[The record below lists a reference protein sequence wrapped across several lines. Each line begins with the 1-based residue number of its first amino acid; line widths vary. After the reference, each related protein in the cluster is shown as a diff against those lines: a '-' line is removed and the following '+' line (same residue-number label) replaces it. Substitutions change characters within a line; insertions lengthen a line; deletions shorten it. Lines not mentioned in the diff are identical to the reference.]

1 MLKRSI
7 KPLALAALT
16 AATLSV
22 ALVEQAHA
30 VNPVSYIA
38 YYPAHTF
45 YEAQN
50 GAKRVRFYA
59 DVNLDEVAVDVTSVT
74 SLTKFTIQGWFK
86 CLGQDSVIVE
96 ENGDSPLTAIDDARV
111 DCPFYTRGELQQS
124 GVGIPPF

>member
-1 MLKRSI
+1 MLKRSM
-7 KPLALAALT
+7 KRGALAAL
-16 AATLSV
+16 AAAALTV
-22 ALVEQAHA
+22 ALAPEAHA

-45 YEAQN
+45 YEATN

-74 SLTKFTIQGWFK
+74 PLTSFTIQGWFK
-86 CLGQDSVIVE
+86 CLGQASVIVDE
-96 ENGDSPLTAIDDARV
+96 TGDSPLTAIDDARV